1 MHHRKAV
8 IGFLAELDI
17 NELQLFYALL
27 IKPLQSGSSGVDEMD
42 ELLWST
48 PETSAN
54 VGSSSVLRH
63 FTMDNI
69 KSLSSKKIY
78 GFLHVTEEIIRV
90 FDESRIKPV
99 LDTLMGSVVRI
110 LASCAPLMDGTKNM
124 CVQEE
129 DGGEEKQAMVLC
141 IKIFYPT

>member
-17 NELQLFYALL
+17 SELPLFFGLL
-27 IKPLQSGSSGVDEMD
+27 IKPLQIGLSGDDDMGELIWNSHKTPAKFDSSAIFKH
-42 ELLWST
+42 L
-48 PETSAN
+48 
-54 VGSSSVLRH
+54 
-63 FTMDNI
+63 TMDNI

-78 GFLHVTEEIIRV
+78 GFLHVTEEIFGV

-110 LASCAPLMDGTKNM
+110 LASCAPSMD
-124 CVQEE
+124 EE
-129 DGGEEKQAMVLC
+129 DDGAEKQSMVRL
-141 IKIFYPT
+141 FNPT